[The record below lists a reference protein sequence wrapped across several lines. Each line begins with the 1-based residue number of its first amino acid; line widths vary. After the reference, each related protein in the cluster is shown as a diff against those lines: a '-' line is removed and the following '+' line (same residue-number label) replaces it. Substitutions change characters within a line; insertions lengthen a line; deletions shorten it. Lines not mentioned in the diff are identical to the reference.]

1 MSFFLKKLVS
11 CFFYVVKLQINLG
24 GDFQLLSFEERIN
37 SKMNSLTISERK
49 VVEQLKM
56 HEQPFL
62 LSMNELSLLSKVSEP
77 SVVRLYRKL
86 GYASYQELKVALA
99 QEQVN
104 NGITSIG
111 NYNEIKDEDL
121 ADVVF
126 DKMADQLATAM
137 SMTKE
142 KINVQQMEEAVQIIS
157 KADRVFFFGQ
167 GLSGNIAED
176 GAHKFMR
183 MGGTTIAVKDPHYQ
197 AIYANHM
204 CKDDVVIVISHSG
217 ETVNIIEVVK
227 MSQKSGAFVIVIT
240 SNSNTTLAQM
250 ADTLL
255 LTQAQ
260 ETEKR
265 SDAMVSRLVQ
275 LALIDTLFTRVVA
288 IGGSH
293 VKESINRSRLAVT
306 RMKK

>member
-1 MSFFLKKLVS
+1 M
-11 CFFYVVKLQINLG
+11 
-24 GDFQLLSFEERIN
+24 LSFEERIK
-37 SKMNSLTISERK
+37 SKVNTLTISEMK

-56 HEQPFL
+56 HKQPFL
-62 LSMNELSLLSKVSEP
+62 LSMNELSTLSNVSEP

-99 QEQVN
+99 QEQVSN
-104 NGITSIG
+104 HYTSTS
-111 NYNEIKDEDL
+111 NQNEIKDEDL
-121 ADVVF
+121 ANVIF
-126 DKMADQLATAM
+126 DKIADQLSIAM
-137 SMTKE
+137 LMTKE
-142 KINVQQMEEAVQIIS
+142 KINITQMEEAVQIIS
-157 KADRVFFFGQ
+157 KARRLFFFGQ
-167 GLSGNIAED
+167 GLSGTIAED

-183 MGGTTIAVKDPHYQ
+183 IGGTTIAVQDPHYQ

-204 CKDDVVIVISHSG
+204 NSEDVVIVISHSG

-240 SNSNTTLAQM
+240 SNANTTLAKM
-250 ADTLL
+250 ADILL

-260 ETEKR
+260 ETEIR

-288 IGGSH
+288 IGGSQ
-293 VKESINRSRLAVT
+293 VKESINISRLAVT

>member
-1 MSFFLKKLVS
+1 M
-11 CFFYVVKLQINLG
+11 
-24 GDFQLLSFEERIN
+24 LSFEERIN
-37 SKMNSLTISERK
+37 SKVNSLTISERK

-56 HEQPFL
+56 HKQPFL
-62 LSMNELSLLSKVSEP
+62 LSMNELSTLSNVSEP

-104 NGITSIG
+104 NSYSSTSDQ
-111 NYNEIKDEDL
+111 NEIKDEDL
-121 ADVVF
+121 ANVVF
-126 DKMADQLATAM
+126 DKIADQLSIAM

-142 KINVQQMEEAVQIIS
+142 KLNITQMEEAVQIIA
-157 KADRVFFFGQ
+157 KAERLFFFGQ
-167 GLSGNIAED
+167 GLSGTIAED

-183 MGGTTIAVKDPHYQ
+183 MGGTTIAVQDPHYQ

-204 CKDDVVIVISHSG
+204 NNEDVVIVISHSG
-217 ETVNIIEVVK
+217 ETVNIIEVVQ

-240 SNSNTTLAQM
+240 SNSNTTLAKM

-293 VKESINRSRLAVT
+293 VKKSINISRLAVT

>member
-37 SKMNSLTISERK
+37 SKMSSLTISERK

-157 KADRVFFFGQ
+157 KADRVFFF
-167 GLSGNIAED
+167 
-176 GAHKFMR
+176 R
-183 MGGTTIAVKDPHYQ
+183 T
-197 AIYANHM
+197 
-204 CKDDVVIVISHSG
+204 
-217 ETVNIIEVVK
+217 
-227 MSQKSGAFVIVIT
+227 
-240 SNSNTTLAQM
+240 
-250 ADTLL
+250 
-255 LTQAQ
+255 
-260 ETEKR
+260 R
-265 SDAMVSRLVQ
+265 S
-275 LALIDTLFTRVVA
+275 FW
-288 IGGSH
+288 
-293 VKESINRSRLAVT
+293 
-306 RMKK
+306 

>member
-11 CFFYVVKLQINLG
+11 CFFFVVKLQINLG

-37 SKMNSLTISERK
+37 SKMSSLTISERK

-183 MGGTTIAVKDPHYQ
+183 MGGTIIAVKDPHYQ